1 MNSIDKAV
9 DSLRLFKVR
18 SVGNINYQNI
28 AIIGLF
34 SGWIVY
40 NSLERN
46 WIPINLIIGIVIIFL
61 INGCAAVIKPGYN
74 GVMNRPWGKG
84 LKTERVY
91 EDGIVLISTIGTS
104 IIFFKFYKTKLG
116 LAWSI
121 FHNLT
126 IGLLVAFLF
135 MKSNNFLSSKPIVT
149 KEYYITNL
157 SLEHGTSGKRS
168 SSGLKPKITVEI
180 NGMSKNFTLHTSRSK
195 SATHTRK
202 VIIGIKK
209 GFWNYNIVKSLK
221 LANEE

>member
-9 DSLRLFKVR
+9 DFLRLLKVR
-18 SVGNINYQNI
+18 NIGNINYQNI

-46 WIPINLIIGIVIIFL
+46 WIPINLIIGIV
-61 INGCAAVIKPGYN
+61 
-74 GVMNRPWGKG
+74 
-84 LKTERVY
+84 
-91 EDGIVLISTIGTS
+91 LISAIGTS

-116 LAWSI
+116 LVWSI

-126 IGLLVAFLF
+126 IGLLVVFLF
-135 MKSNNFLSSKPIVT
+135 VKSNNFLSSEPIVT

-157 SLEHGTSGKRS
+157 LLEHGTNGKRS